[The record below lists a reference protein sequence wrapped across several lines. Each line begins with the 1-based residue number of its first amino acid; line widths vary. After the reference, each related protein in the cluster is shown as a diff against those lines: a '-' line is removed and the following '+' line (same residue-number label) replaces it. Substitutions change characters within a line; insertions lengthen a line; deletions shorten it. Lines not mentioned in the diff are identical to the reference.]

1 VKARRGKKGDSVL
14 DESMVQDGE
23 QEEGDESDENM
34 SSKNIDKNAQKLA
47 GSSKSNLRYRRKSG
61 RVRGSKS
68 NKAKEQ
74 SNLNLREQEK
84 EKHEYRSGAALDV
97 SSVQDIE

>member
-1 VKARRGKKGDSVL
+1 
-14 DESMVQDGE
+14 
-23 QEEGDESDENM
+23 
-34 SSKNIDKNAQKLA
+34 
-47 GSSKSNLRYRRKSG
+47 
-61 RVRGSKS
+61 VRGSKS

-74 SNLNLREQEK
+74 SNLNLREQEE